1 MDDSKDDIITPRTR
15 DDEEKKRAKKK
26 KSKDDGEKKKKRKE
40 KVKQTARRRFCPA
53 GVTDEEATS
62 AKRRCESRRQEL
74 ETVMQERKRR
84 EMQKLLGGSLA
95 PAQSDFALKTSSLA
109 QSSYIVNTLNPEAR
123 TLTAKYTNMLTQERL
138 ADVVFEMPGGEKA
151 YAHIA
156 VLLVRCPKLAEF
168 VMSKKKK
175 KNLKRQVRVFFFFF
189 FFFGQKQCNKTKLTK
204 QIKKKPKI
212 IPLTLFTHPKIDYD
226 CLSSCHRRACSP
238 PFLKTSSFP
247 LWRRI
252 WNLRPLPLPLHFIL
266 PPCPPV

>member
-1 MDDSKDDIITPRTR
+1 MDVSDNAITPRT
-15 DDEEKKRAKKK
+15 DEERKRAKKK
-26 KSKDDGEKKKKRKE
+26 KSKDDGGERKKKRKE
-40 KVKQTARRRFCPA
+40 KSSKHVATRRRFAPV
-53 GVTDEEATS
+53 GVSDDEVSS

-74 ETVMQERKRR
+74 EAVMQERKRR

-151 YAHIA
+151 FAHIA

-175 KNLKRQVRVFFFFF
+175 KNLKRQVIRRKEFFF
-189 FFFGQKQCNKTKLTK
+189 
-204 QIKKKPKI
+204 
-212 IPLTLFTHPKIDYD
+212 
-226 CLSSCHRRACSP
+226 
-238 PFLKTSSFP
+238 
-247 LWRRI
+247 
-252 WNLRPLPLPLHFIL
+252 
-266 PPCPPV
+266 